1 MLNQKANPISKAG
14 IALVLVLIV
23 VYHLSVSAYAELRP
37 GPREGFYED
46 DGIVYLYEGGVR
58 SAKSGEYKAEGGTF
72 TLDEG
77 KVTAALLNVPK
88 VNQLPKY
95 PTGCEGASAAAVL
108 QFYGLDVTLD
118 EMIDAIPRENIE
130 FRDGKRYGPS
140 IEEKF
145 VGDPRGGYTSNNP
158 GYGAF
163 SPVVAKAMNNV
174 LAKHESSKVALNIT
188 GATVADLFG
197 NLRNGNPMVIWA
209 TYNMTTPEYKNSW
222 YINETGEYFS
232 YPRMTRRTSTSWT
245 RTAAATRPLPAP
257 PSRASSNSSATR
269 PSWSADQQRIS
280 NRKQRTATRKTGSG
294 SLYLVKD
301 RGSLY

>member
-1 MLNQKANPISKAG
+1 M
-14 IALVLVLIV
+14 
-23 VYHLSVSAYAELRP
+23 VYHFSVSAYAALRP

-46 DGIVYLYEGGVR
+46 DGIVYLYEAGVR
-58 SAKSGEYKAEGGTF
+58 STKSGEYKADDGTY
-72 TLDEG
+72 TLSEG
-77 KVTAALLNVPK
+77 KVTAAILNVPK

-145 VGDPRGGYTSNNP
+145 VGDPSGGYTSNNP

-174 LAKHESSKVALNIT
+174 LAKHESQKVALNIT
-188 GATVADLFG
+188 GATTADLFR

-232 YPRMTRRTSTSWT
+232 YPRGTHVMVLRGYDEKNVYIMDPNGGSYKTFT
-245 RTAAATRPLPAP
+245 RTAFESKYELLGNQAVVVR
-257 PSRASSNSSATR
+257 
-269 PSWSADQQRIS
+269 
-280 NRKQRTATRKTGSG
+280 
-294 SLYLVKD
+294 
-301 RGSLY
+301 

>member
-145 VGDPRGGYTSNNP
+145 VGDPSGGYTSNNP

-174 LAKHESSKVALNIT
+174 LAKHESQKVALNIT
-188 GATVADLFG
+188 GATTADLFR

-232 YPRMTRRTSTSWT
+232 YPRGTHVMVLRGYDEKNVYIMDPNGGSYKTFT
-245 RTAAATRPLPAP
+245 RTAFESKYELLGNQAVVVR
-257 PSRASSNSSATR
+257 
-269 PSWSADQQRIS
+269 
-280 NRKQRTATRKTGSG
+280 
-294 SLYLVKD
+294 
-301 RGSLY
+301 

>member
-145 VGDPRGGYTSNNP
+145 VGDPAWRLHLQQPGLRRVLPGRGKGHEQRARETREQQGRTQHYGRHHGGPVPQPAQRKPDGHLGHLQHDDSGVQELLVHQRDRRVLLLPERHPRHGPP
-158 GYGAF
+158 G
-163 SPVVAKAMNNV
+163 
-174 LAKHESSKVALNIT
+174 
-188 GATVADLFG
+188 
-197 NLRNGNPMVIWA
+197 LR
-209 TYNMTTPEYKNSW
+209 
-222 YINETGEYFS
+222 
-232 YPRMTRRTSTSWT
+232 
-245 RTAAATRPLPAP
+245 
-257 PSRASSNSSATR
+257 
-269 PSWSADQQRIS
+269 
-280 NRKQRTATRKTGSG
+280 
-294 SLYLVKD
+294 
-301 RGSLY
+301 

>member
-1 MLNQKANPISKAG
+1 MLNQKTTTISKAG
-14 IALVLVLIV
+14 LALLLVVLVV
-23 VYHLSVSAYAELRP
+23 VYHFSVSAYAALRP

-46 DGIVYLYEGGVR
+46 DGIVYLYEAGVR
-58 SAKSGEYKAEGGTF
+58 STKSGEYKADDGTY
-72 TLDEG
+72 TLSEG
-77 KVTAALLNVPK
+77 KVTAAILNVPK

-145 VGDPRGGYTSNNP
+145 VGDPSGGYTSNNP

-174 LAKHESSKVALNIT
+174 LAKHESQKVALNIT
-188 GATVADLFG
+188 GATTADLFR

-232 YPRMTRRTSTSWT
+232 
-245 RTAAATRPLPAP
+245 
-257 PSRASSNSSATR
+257 
-269 PSWSADQQRIS
+269 
-280 NRKQRTATRKTGSG
+280 
-294 SLYLVKD
+294 
-301 RGSLY
+301 